1 MGIKISLKFV
11 RAELD
16 LVRETIREWQHFIP
30 DAEVYGM
37 TVPIQWR
44 HRRCENRR
52 LYLHFFFDPTK
63 AIDDERSFAKQLCQ
77 LHHELSTGQYNPAH
91 QKLYRK
97 YFDIKTTPVKGEK
110 ITANDAAIAAN
121 RKNFGFFSL
130 VGNDTMTA
138 AAALTIYRN
147 KDVAEKA
154 FDNVKDRLDMH
165 RLRVSSDL
173 SLDGKLFVMFVSL
186 IFISYIH
193 KSMLQSRLY
202 AKFTMTDLLDEL
214 EMIECFYREGHKP
227 QLGEVTFKQLDLFHS
242 LGVAPPRSSLC

>member
-1 MGIKISLKFV
+1 
-11 RAELD
+11 
-16 LVRETIREWQHFIP
+16 
-30 DAEVYGM
+30 
-37 TVPIQWR
+37 
-44 HRRCENRR
+44 
-52 LYLHFFFDPTK
+52 
-63 AIDDERSFAKQLCQ
+63 
-77 LHHELSTGQYNPAH
+77 
-91 QKLYRK
+91 
-97 YFDIKTTPVKGEK
+97 
-110 ITANDAAIAAN
+110 
-121 RKNFGFFSL
+121 
-130 VGNDTMTA
+130 MTA

-154 FDNVKDRLDMH
+154 FDNVKDRLDMN

-227 QLGEVTFKQLDLFHS
+227 QLGEVTSKQLDLFHA